1 MTILDRHRAHRAV
14 RASVAVILGA
24 AILGLTT
31 LVILAQTGRSPRR
44 APPQPS
50 NPQSHVHHRPGSIVG
65 SETPQRIPTEIAFGL
80 LLRTVASLAGSDAS
94 AQDRQ
99 AMYFN
104 RMEQFTRETLLASDR
119 QFLESAA
126 AVYVEQTDFGQL
138 ATRRA
143 EVISQL
149 WASSLKSLSPS
160 GQQALQ
166 RYLDYM
172 KLSIKILK

>member
-1 MTILDRHRAHRAV
+1 VKLC
-14 RASVAVILGA
+14 S
-24 AILGLTT
+24 
-31 LVILAQTGRSPRR
+31 
-44 APPQPS
+44 
-50 NPQSHVHHRPGSIVG
+50 RP
-65 SETPQRIPTEIAFGL
+65 IA
-80 LLRTVASLAGSDAS
+80 
-94 AQDRQ
+94 
-99 AMYFN
+99 
-104 RMEQFTRETLLASDR
+104 
-119 QFLESAA
+119 LESAA